1 MAEEGSEDPEWVVA
15 TQQGL
20 GSLIKRPKL
29 TTPLLMKPPFRF
41 LHDVVTEVTKETGFA
56 AGLFTDDHEVNSAK
70 IKARRR
76 PLRRR
81 HRLGCLSELNFFFA
95 ARDD

>member
-41 LHDVVTEVTKETGFA
+41 LHDIVSEVMQQK
-56 AGLFTDDHEVNSAK
+56 
-70 IKARRR
+70 
-76 PLRRR
+76 
-81 HRLGCLSELNFFFA
+81 
-95 ARDD
+95 